1 MNPQYFQENK
11 LECLGI
17 QGKSFRSSVFDKSKQ
32 SITIIHSSHAALGDS
47 QLA

>member
-17 QGKSFRSSVFDKSKQ
+17 LGKSFRSSVFDKSKQ
-32 SITIIHSSHAALGDS
+32 SIHSSHAALGDS